1 MTDIPDEI
9 KEEPTATIIVPAHT
23 LQAITDA
30 PSGQRILEVCI
41 EIAEFLAIKNTAYG
55 NSALQPIRIFSK
67 ASTVEQ
73 ILVRIDDKLNRL
85 INGGGYPGD
94 DDIRDLLG
102 YLVLYYV
109 AVNNDKTSD
118 EG

>member
-1 MTDIPDEI
+1 VINIGDDSV
-9 KEEPTATIIVPAHT
+9 KEATGTIIVPAHT
-23 LQAITDA
+23 LQAINDA
-30 PSGQRILEVCI
+30 PSGKQILEVCI
-41 EIAEFLAIKNTAYG
+41 DVAEFLSIKNAAYG

-67 ASTVEQ
+67 SSTIEQ

-85 INGGGYPGD
+85 MNGGGYPGD

-109 AVNNDKTSD
+109 AVNNDKASD